1 MIAAKTGIAP
11 TLSLENADPQQGGF
25 TLLLLL
31 GSGMGTLWHPLRLR
45 RAPDGLLQP
54 AFGHG

>member
-1 MIAAKTGIAP
+1 MIAAKSAIAP
-11 TLSLENADPQQGGF
+11 ALSLENTDLQQGGF

-31 GSGMGTLWHPLRLR
+31 GSGMGIMWHPLRLGPAQDR
-45 RAPDGLLQP
+45 LLQR